1 MIDYKRV
8 IYKPNDNTE
17 LGSIR
22 MVKPDDVF
30 VYTDGTT
37 SKKMSGAE
45 VLKVGAG
52 MVRMPMETRPIQNIY
67 AQGRIIYVIVAEPPS
82 NKVHFDLKN
91 ARFEKN
97 FNTNFAFGVFK
108 DYEDDVR
115 IKGNIVIGSFALP
128 YTMEYVSRMYEIGE
142 PHAYNWTLGEN
153 LISRVIYEDQTFN
166 GILLK
171 NLEINHKTGIM
182 HGKLQFDV
190 YAKNV
195 SSNPISSSYDFQMNI
210 VNGEFT
216 LKAGNSLHHYK
227 CSAYCCHKLG

>member
-45 VLKVGAG
+45 VLKAG
-52 MVRMPMETRPIQNIY
+52 KAMVQMPMETRPIQNIY
-67 AQGRIIYVIVAEPPS
+67 AQGKIMYFIVAEPPS
-82 NKVHFDLKN
+82 KKVHFDLKN

-97 FNTNFAFGVFK
+97 FATNFAFGVFK
-108 DYEDDVR
+108 EREDDIR
-115 IKGNIVIGSFALP
+115 IVGKIVIGSFALP

-153 LISRVIYEDQTFN
+153 LISRVIYEDQEFN

-171 NLEINHKTGIM
+171 NLEINRETGIM

-190 YAKNV
+190 YAGHV
-195 SSNPISSSYDFQMNI
+195 SSNPISSPYDFQLNI
-210 VNGEFT
+210 INGEFT
-216 LKAGNSLHHYK
+216 IKAGNSLHRYK
-227 CSAYCCHKLG
+227 CIPYCCHTLG